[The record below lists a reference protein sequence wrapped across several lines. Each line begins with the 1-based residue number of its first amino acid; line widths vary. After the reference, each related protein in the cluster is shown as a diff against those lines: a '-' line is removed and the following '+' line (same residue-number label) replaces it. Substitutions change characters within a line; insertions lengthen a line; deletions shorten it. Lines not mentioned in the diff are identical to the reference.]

1 MKRAEI
7 VQITTTCGDAGQ
19 ADRLVKKVIE
29 ERLAACGQIDAGVQS
44 RYHWQGQIAEDT
56 EWRCTFKTS
65 VAQADACAIAILK
78 AHPYDTPELILATV
92 TASEAYAAW
101 VVANVQPAGTA
112 ASSSE
117 TPPAPAVDVP
127 HDT

>member
-7 VQITTTCGDAGQ
+7 VQITTTCGDASQ
-19 ADRLVKKVIE
+19 ADRLVKQVIE

-44 RYHWQGQIAEDT
+44 CYHWQGQIVEDT

-65 VAQADACAIAILK
+65 VSQADACAASILK

-92 TASEAYAAW
+92 EASEAYAAW
-101 VVANVQPAGTA
+101 VDANVQPAGTT
-112 ASSSE
+112 ASGSE
-117 TPPAPAVDVP
+117 TPTSLAVDVP
-127 HDT
+127 HGT

>member
-19 ADRLVKKVIE
+19 ADRLVKQIVE

-44 RYHWQGQIAEDT
+44 RYHWQGRIAEDT

-65 VAQADACAIAILK
+65 IAWADACAAAILK

-101 VVANVQPAGTA
+101 VVANVQPAATA
-112 ASSSE
+112 ASVSE
-117 TPPAPAVDVP
+117 TPPPPAVDLFN
-127 HDT
+127 DT